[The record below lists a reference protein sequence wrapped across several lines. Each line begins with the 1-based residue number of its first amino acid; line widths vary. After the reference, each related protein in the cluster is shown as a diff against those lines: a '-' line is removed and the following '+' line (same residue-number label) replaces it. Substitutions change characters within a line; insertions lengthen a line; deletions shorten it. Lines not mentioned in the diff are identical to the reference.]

1 MNDEPRNESVKS
13 LDSRFSSPQLR
24 NYSWHQSVSDRVL
37 FYQLEQNGWPKIGT
51 KLARD
56 DSELLV
62 ITVIKVHSVADFS
75 TYLSPIDETYAAASL
90 TRKKTPENLE
100 SWETEGKKRL
110 QPAAMTNKFEL
121 LKKAIAYAKNTL
133 RPRKRRFL
141 SFPWREK
148 PDFFPSA

>member
-1 MNDEPRNESVKS
+1 MLCNYCVAGMNDEPRNESVKS

-100 SWETEGKKRL
+100 S
-110 QPAAMTNKFEL
+110 
-121 LKKAIAYAKNTL
+121 
-133 RPRKRRFL
+133 
-141 SFPWREK
+141 
-148 PDFFPSA
+148 